1 MKTIKQK
8 VKGYLL
14 SMLTIGVM
22 ISNASAQSI
31 PGGFGDNLSMQ
42 DTVSIIVP
50 VNWKIRAT
58 RSVLAKKVSW
68 TGDQHW
74 QQVLKTIAKKK

>member
-50 VNWKIRAT
+50 VNWKIRSALAT
-58 RSVLAKKVSW
+58 SSK
-68 TGDQHW
+68 DNC
-74 QQVLKTIAKKK
+74 